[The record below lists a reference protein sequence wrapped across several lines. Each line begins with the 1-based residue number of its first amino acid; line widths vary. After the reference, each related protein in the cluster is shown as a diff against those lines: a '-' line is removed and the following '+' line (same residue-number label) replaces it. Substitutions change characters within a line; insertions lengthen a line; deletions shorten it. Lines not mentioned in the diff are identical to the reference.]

1 MSFLL
6 FGILKEK
13 KLYLDILFVHVHAS
27 VHVVFHFIFSF
38 ILICYFWFIL
48 LVFPQISILFNYY
61 FFFIIQDVHDHKF
74 FLSTDFTV
82 LYYCGHQL
90 FWFSLIFRIYT
101 FNFSFELNNFCK
113 YISSLINSSSLSQ
126 AISEFLFLIF
136 HLSEHTRYKFIF
148 QIL

>member
-6 FGILKEK
+6 K
-13 KLYLDILFVHVHAS
+13 KKLDILFVHVHAS

-61 FFFIIQDVHDHKF
+61 FFFIIQDVKDVHDHNF
-74 FLSTDFTV
+74 FMSTDFTV

-113 YISSLINSSSLSQ
+113 HISSFINSSSLSQ
-126 AISEFLFLIF
+126 AVSEFLFLIF
-136 HLSEHTRYKFIF
+136 HLSEDTIYKFLF